1 MNLVIECDGD
11 YWHKYPT
18 GSEKDHIRTK
28 ELIEKGFK
36 VLRLW
41 EREIKTIE
49 LNDFK
54 NKLRQIENRWKEYNK
69 SKKVNK

>member
-1 MNLVIECDGD
+1 MDNRNKKG
-11 YWHKYPT
+11 
-18 GSEKDHIRTK
+18 RF
-28 ELIEKGFK
+28 EKGFK

>member
-18 GSEKDHIRTK
+18 GLEKDHIRTK